1 MIFRVGV
8 HRHMAL
14 VQVGQLGF
22 SHRDHRAL
30 SDQDGDRGALRV
42 IVLAGDVEHL
52 RADHVGQGGEDVGQ
66 ALRIVLLVDIR
77 DIVPLLP
84 RGLGVAD
91 IIDVEA
97 QRLCQVVK
105 AVQL

>member
-1 MIFRVGV
+1 MRMVTDALGV
-8 HRHMAL
+8 
-14 VQVGQLGF
+14 V
-22 SHRDHRAL
+22 
-30 SDQDGDRGALRV
+30 
-42 IVLAGDVEHL
+42 VLLGDVQHL
-52 RADHVGQGGEDVGQ
+52 GADHIRQGGEDIGQ
-66 ALRIVLLVDIR
+66 TLGVVLLVNVS